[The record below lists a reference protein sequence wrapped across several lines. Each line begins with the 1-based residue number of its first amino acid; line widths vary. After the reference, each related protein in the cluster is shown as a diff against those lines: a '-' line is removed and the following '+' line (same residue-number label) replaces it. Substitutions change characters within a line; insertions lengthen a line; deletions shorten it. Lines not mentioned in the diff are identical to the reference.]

1 MNNIYLAEY
10 TIILERL
17 LSYAYENSYSF
28 KCLEKDISCSLFF
41 QAIEKYNAPFPPYID
56 DNTLAR
62 SIFSD
67 PSINLMEVRSY
78 NQCMWAAEAY
88 LRIQG
93 DTRLSFEAIFLYI
106 PITKMFDYFPLYHEM
121 DFSHIINE
129 FKRLFQ
135 KQSVLSVLIKNYN
148 YPIKYVSDCAGLSY
162 DTLYSYKQRR
172 RNIKKMSAETAYALA
187 SLFKVRMETLLEL
200 AL

>member
-1 MNNIYLAEY
+1 MNDIYLSEY
-10 TIILERL
+10 TNVFERL
-17 LSYAYENSYSF
+17 LSYAYENGYSF
-28 KCLEKDISCSLFF
+28 KGLERDISRSSFF
-41 QAIEKYNAPFPPYID
+41 QHIEKYDVPFPLVVD

-62 SIFSD
+62 RIFSD

-88 LRIQG
+88 LKIQG

-106 PITKMFDYFPLYHEM
+106 PITKMFEYFPLYHEM

-135 KQSVLSVLIKNYN
+135 KQSVLNILIKNFN
-148 YPIKYVSDCAGLSY
+148 YPIKYISDSVGLSY

-200 AL
+200 VL

>member
-1 MNNIYLAEY
+1 MNEIYLVEY
-10 TIILERL
+10 TNVFERL
-17 LSYAYENSYSF
+17 LSYAHENGYSF
-28 KCLEKDISCSLFF
+28 KGLERDISRSSFF
-41 QAIEKYNAPFPPYID
+41 QHIEKYDIPFPLVVD

-67 PSINLMEVRSY
+67 PSIDLMEVRSY

-88 LRIQG
+88 LRIQN

-106 PITKMFDYFPLYHEM
+106 PIVKMFDYFQLYHEM
-121 DFSHIINE
+121 DFSHVVNE
-129 FKRLFQ
+129 FRRLFR
-135 KQSVLSVLIKNYN
+135 KQSILSILINNFHYQ
-148 YPIKYVSDCAGLSY
+148 IKYVSDSVGLSY

>member
-1 MNNIYLAEY
+1 MNSIYLNEY
-10 TIILERL
+10 TNLLERL
-17 LSYAYENSYSF
+17 LSYAYKNSYSF
-28 KCLEKDISCSLFF
+28 KSLEKDISCSLLF
-41 QAIEKYNAPFPPYID
+41 QTIEKHNVPFPPYID

-106 PITKMFDYFPLYHEM
+106 PITRMFDCFPLYHEM
-121 DFSHIINE
+121 DFVHIINE

-135 KQSVLSVLIKNYN
+135 KQSVLNVLIKSFNYS
-148 YPIKYVSDCAGLSY
+148 IKYVSNSVGLSY